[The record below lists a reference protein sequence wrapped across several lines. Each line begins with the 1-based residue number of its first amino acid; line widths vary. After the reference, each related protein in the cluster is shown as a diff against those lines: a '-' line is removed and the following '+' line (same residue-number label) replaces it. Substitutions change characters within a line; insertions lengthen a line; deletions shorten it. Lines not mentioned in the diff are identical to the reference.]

1 MTNFLAAPGLLL
13 EKVPE
18 PAGFVSPF
26 AWCPTPPGRNTAL
39 LLLLEHE
46 AAAAAAA
53 AAASSAIFTSSPM
66 KSTESSNLNFFWMCS
81 GVGEQEEEEE
91 EEEEFRVL
99 GGEEEMV
106 SAVSS
111 LSEPFIFLFF
121 GDVMLPLSFL
131 TLVAACLASW
141 VGGGGG
147 LGEDKPVGNMKKT
160 GILILNSQSSDPKL
174 PGLQGWWAPSPRAS
188 ICPNTEMFH
197 RLSTVKHNK
206 FQTTQALLEP
216 SLVSFL
222 LLLAGEER
230 WLAIASSFCLSCRA
244 ALWSPPVRAVE
255 SSGR

>member
-1 MTNFLAAPGLLL
+1 MLAVEFKLSVIVLELESYDPPVCLLPLKFLMTSFLAAPGLLL

-18 PAGFVSPF
+18 PAVFVSPF
-26 AWCPTPPGRNTAL
+26 AWCPTPPVRNTAL

-53 AAASSAIFTSSPM
+53 ASSAIFTSSPM
-66 KSTESSNLNFFWMCS
+66 KSAESSNLNFFWMCS

-91 EEEEFRVL
+91 DEEEFRVL
-99 GGEEEMV
+99 GGEQMV

-147 LGEDKPVGNMKKT
+147 LGEDKPVGNMKK
-160 GILILNSQSSDPKL
+160 Q
-174 PGLQGWWAPSPRAS
+174 
-188 ICPNTEMFH
+188 EY
-197 RLSTVKHNK
+197 
-206 FQTTQALLEP
+206 
-216 SLVSFL
+216 
-222 LLLAGEER
+222 
-230 WLAIASSFCLSCRA
+230 
-244 ALWSPPVRAVE
+244 
-255 SSGR
+255 

>member
-1 MTNFLAAPGLLL
+1 MCLLPLKFLMTSFLAAPGLLL

-18 PAGFVSPF
+18 PAVFVSPF
-26 AWCPTPPGRNTAL
+26 AWCPAPPDRNAAL

-46 AAAAAAA
+46 AAAA

-91 EEEEFRVL
+91 EEFRVL

-111 LSEPFIFLFF
+111 LSEPFNFLFF

-147 LGEDKPVGNMKKT
+147 LGEDKPVGNMKK
-160 GILILNSQSSDPKL
+160 Q
-174 PGLQGWWAPSPRAS
+174 
-188 ICPNTEMFH
+188 EY
-197 RLSTVKHNK
+197 
-206 FQTTQALLEP
+206 
-216 SLVSFL
+216 
-222 LLLAGEER
+222 
-230 WLAIASSFCLSCRA
+230 
-244 ALWSPPVRAVE
+244 
-255 SSGR
+255 